1 MGGDIL
7 ETYFK
12 LKTIFTF
19 VIPAVIIGLLIIGF
33 LYAIMKSWRKSKLME
48 RLGYTYNRR
57 LGDNVALEFQP
68 HWEKGKIE
76 INCRKIDALKYKEI
90 KEFVKSKEQR

>member
-1 MGGDIL
+1 ML

-19 VIPAVIIGLLIIGF
+19 VVPAVIIGLLIIGF
-33 LYAIMKSWRKSKLME
+33 LYVMMKSWRKSKLME

-57 LGDNVALEFQP
+57 LGSNVAYEFQP
-68 HWEKGKIE
+68 HWEKEKIA

-90 KEFVKSKEQR
+90 KTFVKTKEQK